1 MSSDQPYAQGSEVE
15 LLGGDPMADVDLTA
29 CEDFLDEIVMALDVR
44 DRDTLGCCYY
54 SAAEEKL
61 YVMQDIR
68 SGGQELVDKCKMLLR
83 VQRLLR

>member
-1 MSSDQPYAQGSEVE
+1 MSSDQTYVQGCRLE
-15 LLGGDPMADVDLTA
+15 LSGGDAMADTDLTM

-61 YVMQDIR
+61 FVMQDVR

-83 VQRLLR
+83 FPR